1 MALGLVAGLKA
12 AKGLGSVIT
21 GGIKAVVGDKAQ
33 LQEMDATRNT
43 TAVAQFA
50 AEFRQQDRFW
60 EDRLFDAINR
70 IPRPLFAFM
79 VAYYFYW
86 VASESKDVDEFLVR
100 MLNTPAW
107 MQYTMGSVI
116 GFFYGF
122 RQLEKHYSRRTRKQD
137 RDTVLTHAAAQDA
150 RDAQGQTSAVVDNDA
165 EGDIDDVIVNDAEA
179 ELTNLQKA
187 QKRKAIANGEKWRD

>member
-122 RQLEKHYSRRTRKQD
+122 RQLEKHYSRRTRKDD
-137 RDTVLTHAAAQDA
+137 RNTIMTHAAAQDA
-150 RDAQGQTSAVVDNDA
+150 REAEGTATAVVDNDA
-165 EGDIDDVIVNDAEA
+165 EDSDNGEVHNDAEE
-179 ELTNLQKA
+179 ELTNLQKHQRA
-187 QKRKAIANGEKWRD
+187 VARTRD